1 MLYLESKVQHVTS
14 YFIIEIINEKLQS
27 KKQYEGIG

>member
-14 YFIIEIINEKLQS
+14 YFIIEIINEKLV
-27 KKQYEGIG
+27 KETI